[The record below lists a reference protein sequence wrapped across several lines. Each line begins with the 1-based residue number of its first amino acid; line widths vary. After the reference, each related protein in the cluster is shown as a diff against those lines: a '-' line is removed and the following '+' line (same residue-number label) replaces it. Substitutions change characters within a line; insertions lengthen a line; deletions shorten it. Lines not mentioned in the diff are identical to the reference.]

1 MVRAPAP
8 LFLTHMYQFAGND
21 PAACGSVAAMQ
32 ERFVFFEEPYDFV
45 QRSNAGAAE
54 VLEKLLALAWSADTT
69 GWCEDGYIYNI
80 ARERNVLGQ
89 GMGEGDTRLLEIGW
103 GGTPRIHYAKA
114 EDVDLFVSPR
124 QLKRLRAVLVATA
137 RAKVAA

>member
-1 MVRAPAP
+1 MNTLYRAIVSLPNGLCEHDRP
-8 LFLTHMYQFAGND
+8 
-21 PAACGSVAAMQ
+21 MQ
-32 ERFVFFEEPYDFV
+32 ERIVFFEGPHDFMR
-45 QRSNAGAAE
+45 RSNAGAAE
-54 VLEKLLALAWSADTT
+54 VLEKLLGLAWSADTA

-80 ARERNVLGQ
+80 TRERDVLDE

-124 QLKRLRAVLVATA
+124 QAKRLRAALAATA
-137 RAKVAA
+137 CAEVVA